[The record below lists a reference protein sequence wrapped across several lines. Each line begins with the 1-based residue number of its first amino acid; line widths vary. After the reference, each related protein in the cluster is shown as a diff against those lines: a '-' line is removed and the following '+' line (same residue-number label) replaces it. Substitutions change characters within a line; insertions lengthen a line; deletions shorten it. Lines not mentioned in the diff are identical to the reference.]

1 MCKYCAS
8 GRPTLKASHIWRE
21 SYLYIK
27 LSYLD
32 EKPINRIELHYFF
45 DDDSHLI
52 DAFVRHKCETEVLA
66 IANDLI
72 TTLGY
77 DIGIFA
83 EIPAEGGFKDVWK
96 FISKNSAPLSF
107 VISVVISSTALR
119 YLLQIPNLKIFK
131 KKVCK

>member
-1 MCKYCAS
+1 
-8 GRPTLKASHIWRE
+8 
-21 SYLYIK
+21 
-27 LSYLD
+27 LD